1 MPGIQ
6 SFAWYTKRIVSEE
19 LIYKNYSLFMATSCF
34 FKTLGSAFFWPKKGY
49 ISIPLFPLGESAH
62 LVSKTKYFKT
72 FRILIRKISLFKIS
86 SMYNN
91 YLPITSRF
99 FCVVQQGTQM

>member
-6 SFAWYTKRIVSEE
+6 SFAGYTKRVVSEE
-19 LIYKNYSLFMATSCF
+19 LINKNYLLFMPTSCF
-34 FKTLGSAFFWPKKGY
+34 SKTLGSTFFLPKKGY
-49 ISIPLFPLGESAH
+49 ISISLYPLCESAH